1 MLFTTGLLI
10 YHSKLVSKNM
20 TTKEEL
26 KKYFDNPFGDIYTRN
41 FQRNCQNV
49 LFPKLANKSIL
60 DILNWETGNND
71 DVSTSDDRNELTD
84 NGQIKNDISKDINK
98 FDDKISNVTSE
109 KYSDV
114 NEDLSSTQDNR
125 VIPKFDFDLNMEKNK
140 ENPI

>member
-10 YHSKLVSKNM
+10 YHSKLVSNNM

-26 KKYFDNPFGDIYTRN
+26 KKYFDNPFGDIYTRS

-98 FDDKISNVTSE
+98 CDDKISNVTSE

>member
-1 MLFTTGLLI
+1 MIFTTGLLI

-60 DILNWETGNND
+60 DILNWETVNND
-71 DVSTSDDRNELTD
+71 DVSTSDDRNELID
-84 NGQIKNDISKDINK
+84 NGQIKNDISKDTNK
-98 FDDKISNVTSE
+98 YDDKISNVTSE

-125 VIPKFDFDLNMEKNK
+125 VIPKFDFDLNMEKNN
-140 ENPI
+140 ENSK

>member
-26 KKYFDNPFGDIYTRN
+26 KRFFINPFGDPYSRN
-41 FQRNCQNV
+41 CQRNCQNV
-49 LFPKLANKSIL
+49 LFPRLPTKNIL

-71 DVSTSDDRNELTD
+71 DASTSDDRNELTD
-84 NGQIKNDISKDINK
+84 DGQIKNDISKDINK
-98 FDDKISNVTSE
+98 CDDKISNVTSE

-125 VIPKFDFDLNMEKNK
+125 VIPKFEFDLNMEKNNG
-140 ENPI
+140 NPK

>member
-98 FDDKISNVTSE
+98 CDDKISNVTSE

-125 VIPKFDFDLNMEKNK
+125 VIPKFDFDLNMEKNN
-140 ENPI
+140 ENSK

>member
-98 FDDKISNVTSE
+98 CDDKISNVTSE

>member
-98 FDDKISNVTSE
+98 CDDKISNVTSE

-125 VIPKFDFDLNMEKNK
+125 VIPKFEFDLNMEKNNG
-140 ENPI
+140 NPK

>member
-60 DILNWETGNND
+60 DILNWETGNSD

-98 FDDKISNVTSE
+98 CDDKISNVTSE

>member
-60 DILNWETGNND
+60 DILNWETVNND

-84 NGQIKNDISKDINK
+84 NGQIKNDISKDTNK
-98 FDDKISNVTSE
+98 YDDKISNVTSE

>member
-1 MLFTTGLLI
+1 MIFTTGLLI

-60 DILNWETGNND
+60 DILNWEIVNND
-71 DVSTSDDRNELTD
+71 DVSTSDDRNELID
-84 NGQIKNDISKDINK
+84 NGQIKNDISKDTNK
-98 FDDKISNVTSE
+98 YDDKISNVTSE

-125 VIPKFDFDLNMEKNK
+125 VIPKFDFELNMEKNN
-140 ENPI
+140 ENSK

>member
-49 LFPKLANKSIL
+49 LFPKLSNKSIL

-98 FDDKISNVTSE
+98 CDDKISNVTSE

-125 VIPKFDFDLNMEKNK
+125 VIPKFEFDLNMEKNNG
-140 ENPI
+140 NPK